1 MKKKRIFGIIVVA
14 LLLIGVAYTI
24 FSHGKQYC
32 KGVKVVI
39 SYNDASKF
47 ISEIEIEREI
57 RNIYPDLNNTV
68 YSDIEVGK
76 IRKVLE
82 SNPYIHKAQVSLG
95 LNGIV
100 EVNIDQKEPIARVF
114 NKKGDSYY
122 LTSECKL
129 MPLSNIDIEHL
140 IVVSGE
146 INQEIDIVYSGRSFK
161 SPSNYHELALYIVW
175 KLASYIRQNIFLSAQ
190 IDQIIVTENLEIE
203 LIPLIGEQ
211 LIILGDIDNLEIK
224 FQNLET
230 LYTQGFQMVGWDK
243 YKTINLKYINQVVC
257 TRK

>member
-1 MKKKRIFGIIVVA
+1 M
-14 LLLIGVAYTI
+14 
-24 FSHGKQYC
+24 
-32 KGVKVVI
+32 
-39 SYNDASKF
+39 
-47 ISEIEIEREI
+47 
-57 RNIYPDLNNTV
+57 
-68 YSDIEVGK
+68 
-76 IRKVLE
+76 
-82 SNPYIHKAQVSLG
+82 
-95 LNGIV
+95 
-100 EVNIDQKEPIARVF
+100 
-114 NKKGDSYY
+114 
-122 LTSECKL
+122 
-129 MPLSNIDIEHL
+129 

-146 INQEIDIVYSGRSFK
+146 INQEIDSVYSGRSFK
-161 SPSNYHELALYIVW
+161 SPRNFHELALYKVW